1 MKSIEVTAK
10 TAEAA
15 IEKGLIE
22 LNTTKENVDIEIL
35 DQGSKGFLNIFGVK
49 EAVVKIT
56 LKKQFDKE
64 AKEFLD
70 KIFTHM
76 GVEAKVETKETQES
90 LNVEILGEDMGILIG
105 YRGETLDALQ
115 YLTSLAI
122 NKDTNEK
129 YKRVILDTQNYR
141 AKRTEILKGLAIK
154 KAKRAKMFNKAIKL
168 EPMNP
173 YERRIIHSA
182 LQNDNYVKTFSEGDE
197 PYRRVVIEPKRKK
210 A

>member
-1 MKSIEVTAK
+1 VDLVISEYKKILKKKLIIDDISYTFSSGKIYGLYGRNGSGK
-10 TAEAA
+10 TMILRALC
-15 IEKGLIE
+15 GLIHP
-22 LNTTKENVDIEIL
+22 TDGT
-35 DQGSKGFLNIFGVK
+35 VK
-49 EAVVKIT
+49 
-56 LKKQFDKE
+56 FD
-64 AKEFLD
+64 
-70 KIFTHM
+70 
-76 GVEAKVETKETQES
+76 G
-90 LNVEILGEDMGILIG
+90 EILGKDMGILIG
-105 YRGETLDALQ
+105 YRGETLDSLH

-122 NKDTNEK
+122 NKDTTEK

-182 LQNDNYVKTFSEGDE
+182 LQNDNYVKTFSEGNE

>member
-1 MKSIEVTAK
+1 MKSFEFTGK
-10 TAEAA
+10 TPEEA
-15 IEKGLIE
+15 IEKGLNE
-22 LNTTKENVDIEIL
+22 LNKTRDDVEIEIL
-35 DQGSKGFLNIFGVK
+35 DKGSKGFLNLIGVK
-49 EAVVKIT
+49 EALVRIDV
-56 LKKQFDKE
+56 KKQYDKE

-70 KIFTHM
+70 KIFDKM
-76 GVEAKVETKETQES
+76 GVTADVEMDDKGDN
-90 LNVEILGEDMGILIG
+90 LNIELHGDDMGILIG

-115 YLTSLAI
+115 YLTSLVI
-122 NKDTNEK
+122 NKDNSEK

-141 AKRTEILKGLAIK
+141 AKRADILKGLAIK

-182 LQNDNYVKTFSEGDE
+182 LQNDNFVKTFSEGDE